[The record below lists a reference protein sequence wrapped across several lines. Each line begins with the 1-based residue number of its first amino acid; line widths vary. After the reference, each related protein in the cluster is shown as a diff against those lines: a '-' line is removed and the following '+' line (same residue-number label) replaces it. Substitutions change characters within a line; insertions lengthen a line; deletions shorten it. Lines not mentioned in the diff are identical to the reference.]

1 MRLPQ
6 LSDRLRFWLVNASFV
21 VLVLAAVGLLQWLSR
36 EFHLQFDLTQN
47 ARHTL
52 SEASRAVLARI
63 EGPLVATAYVDN
75 RGEVRRA
82 VQEIIARYQRHKP
95 DFTLEFVNPDVDP
108 ERVRAANIMPGGEVF
123 LAYKGTTE
131 RLAVGA
137 LTEEGLTNALTRLGR
152 SGERW
157 WVFLTGHGERS
168 PERQANF
175 DVSTWAAQ
183 LRTRGIKTRT
193 LSLAEN
199 AQVPRNTT
207 TLVVAGP
214 RVKLLEG
221 EVKAIEAYVKTGGN
235 LLWLIDP
242 GPLHGLERLAE
253 FFGIELQ
260 PGMIVDPVADKLV
273 GDPTA
278 VIVSRYTNHPVVKNF
293 TNVTVFPQA
302 AGLSV
307 QAPEGWTSTVMLDTN
322 EGAWAETGPVVGE
335 VQFDRGRDV
344 RGPLNVAV
352 ALTRDVEGRE
362 QRAVVIGDG
371 DFLSNQVLAN
381 GGNLELGMNLAN
393 WLSQDDAYV
402 DIPAQTA
409 RDRKLDFSPRAR
421 LILRDVFVFLLPLA
435 LLGSGLA
442 VWWRRRRR

>member
-1 MRLPQ
+1 VRLPQ
-6 LSDRLRFWLVNASFV
+6 PSERLRFWLVNATFV
-21 VLVLAAVGLLQWLSR
+21 LLFLAAVGLLQWLSH
-36 EFHLQFDLTQN
+36 EFHLRFDLTQN

-52 SEASRAVLARI
+52 SEASRAVLSRLD
-63 EGPLVATAYVDN
+63 GPLVATAYVDN
-75 RGEVRRA
+75 RAEVRRA
-82 VQEIIARYQRHKP
+82 VQEIIGRYQRHKP
-95 DFTLEFVNPDVDP
+95 DFMLEFVNPDVDP

-123 LAYKGTTE
+123 LAYQGTTE

-137 LTEEGLTNALTRLGR
+137 LTEEGVTNALTRLGR

-157 WVFLTGHGERS
+157 WVFVTGHGERS

-175 DVSTWAAQ
+175 DLSSWAAQ

-193 LSLAEN
+193 LTLAEN

-207 TLVVAGP
+207 TLVIAGP
-214 RVKLLEG
+214 RVKLLAG
-221 EVKAIEAYVKTGGN
+221 EVKAIEAHVKAGGN
-235 LLWLIDP
+235 LLWLVDP

-253 FFGIELQ
+253 SLGVELQ
-260 PGMIVDPVADKLV
+260 PGMIVDPVADKIV

-307 QAPEGWTSTVMLDTN
+307 RAPEGWTHTVMLDTN
-322 EGAWAETGPVVGE
+322 ENAWAETGPVVGE

-344 RGPLNVAV
+344 RGPLNLAV

-362 QRAVVIGDG
+362 QRVVVIGDG

-402 DIPAQTA
+402 DIPVQTA

-435 LLGSGLA
+435 LLGAGLG

>member
-1 MRLPQ
+1 MRFPPF
-6 LSDRLRFWLVNASFV
+6 SDRLRFWLETASFV
-21 VLVLAAVGLLQWLSR
+21 VLFLATIGLLQWLSR

-52 SEASRAVLARI
+52 SDASRAVLSKLD
-63 EGPLVATAYVDN
+63 GPLQATAYVDN
-75 RGEVRRA
+75 RGEVRQA
-82 VQEIIARYQRHKP
+82 VKNLIARYQRHKP
-95 DFTLEFVNPDVDP
+95 DFTLEFVDPDADP
-108 ERVRAANIMPGGEVF
+108 ERVRAANVMPGGEVF
-123 LAYKGTTE
+123 LAYQGTTE

-137 LTEEGLTNALTRLGR
+137 FTEEGLTNALTRLGR

-175 DVSTWAAQ
+175 DVSSWSAQ

-207 TLVVAGP
+207 TLVIAGP
-214 RVKLLEG
+214 RVKLLSG
-221 EVKAIEAYVKTGGN
+221 EVKALEAYVKNGGN
-235 LLWLIDP
+235 LLWLADP

-253 FFGIELQ
+253 FLGVEVQ
-260 PGMIVDPVADKLV
+260 PGTIVDPVAAKLV

-278 VIVSRYTNHPVVKNF
+278 VLVSRYTNHPVVKNF

-307 QAPEGWTSTVMLDTN
+307 QAPQGWTRSVMLDTN

-335 VQFDRGRDV
+335 VQFDKGRDIH
-344 RGPLNVAV
+344 GPLNLAV

-362 QRAVVIGDG
+362 QRVVVIGDG

-393 WLSQDDAYV
+393 WLSQDDVYV
-402 DIPAQTA
+402 DIPVQTA

-421 LILRDVFVFLLPLA
+421 LILRDVFVFLLPLG
-435 LLGSGLA
+435 LLGAGFT